1 MSRILLGVS
10 GGIAA
15 YKALELV
22 RLATAAGHS
31 LRVVQTPASQ
41 RFVGEASFAALTGA
55 PVLVSEFERDPARGA
70 FPGQQPPA
78 HEPLSHLELVANAEL
93 YLIAPA
99 SANTI
104 AKLAAGL
111 ADNLLTSC
119 ALAASCPVVLA
130 PAMNGRMYEHPAT
143 RANLRT
149 LRERGVSIIE
159 PGVGRLASVGEQGI
173 GRLAEPERLLAACE
187 ELLAARAGDSAGARD
202 GAVMDR
208 TGPNADGAESWRRL
222 RVLVTAGGTREPI
235 DSVRF
240 LGNSSSGRMGLALAA
255 AAQARGAEVTL
266 LAANVALECPAGVAC
281 RSVATAAELQAAC
294 EQEFPACDVLLM
306 AAAVA
311 DFTPAAPRDG
321 KIKKADRTVLEL
333 ELEPTADILAGLAEL
348 RRGGQTLVGFAA
360 EHGEG
365 AIDRAREKL
374 VAKRLDAIVVNDI
387 SRGDIGFDVD
397 ANEVT
402 ILGARGDRAEV
413 ERWHVPRASKAQVAE
428 AILDAVGSLRNTR

>member
-31 LRVVQTPASQ
+31 LRVVQTPASR

-70 FPGQQPPA
+70 FPGQPQPA

-143 RANLRT
+143 RANLST
-149 LRERGVSIIE
+149 LRERGVSIVE
-159 PGVGRLASVGEQGI
+159 PGVGRLASLGEEGI

-187 ELLAARAGDSAGARD
+187 AVLAGSPGDPAGARD
-202 GAVMDR
+202 GAAS
-208 TGPNADGAESWRRL
+208 GADSWRGL

-255 AAQARGAEVTL
+255 AARARGAEVTL
-266 LAANVALECPAGVAC
+266 LAANVALEPPAGVAW
-281 RSVATAAELQAAC
+281 RPVATAAELKAAC
-294 EQEFPACDVLLM
+294 EEEFPACDVLLM

-321 KIKKADRTVLEL
+321 KIKKADRAVLEL
-333 ELEPTADILAGLAEL
+333 RLEPTADILAGLAEL
-348 RRGGQTLVGFAA
+348 RRDGQTLVGFAA

-365 AIDRAREKL
+365 AIDCAREKL
-374 VAKRLDAIVVNDI
+374 AAKRLDAIVVNDI
-387 SRGDIGFDVD
+387 SRRDIGFDVD

-402 ILGARGDRAEV
+402 ILGTRGEPGEV
-413 ERWHVPRASKAQVAE
+413 ERWHVPRAGKAQVAE
-428 AILDAVGSLRNTR
+428 AILDAVESLRASR